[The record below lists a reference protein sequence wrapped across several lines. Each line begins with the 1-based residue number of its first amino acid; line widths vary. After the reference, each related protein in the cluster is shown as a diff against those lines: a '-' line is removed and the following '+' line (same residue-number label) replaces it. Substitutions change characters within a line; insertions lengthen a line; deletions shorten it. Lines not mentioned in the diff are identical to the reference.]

1 MDCVPNVA
9 RFLEV
14 AVYKKYAYA
23 IATISVF
30 LFFMGCA
37 SNGNGNSLGRLNTQ
51 QMAAIGEAAEQVQVA
66 ESTFTPEQ
74 EYYIGRAVAAQI
86 LSTRHVYEN
95 QKAMEYVNLIGM
107 ALSFNSDRPETF
119 GGYHFL
125 ILDSEEINGF
135 AAPGGLILVCR
146 GLLRCASSED
156 GVAAILAQLISHVV
170 LKDGLNAI
178 REARNAAAYRKLA
191 ITAMDA
197 AGSSEDKKLAQ
208 QIAQQ
213 ESIDSLTADLMN
225 RENGRA
231 STLKA
236 DRLATVI
243 MRRTGYDPRSLI
255 GLLKAMKRKLAA
267 VVPHAEPS
275 PDERLEDVEKMLVDQ
290 PEVFIS
296 PQFMDA
302 RQERF
307 RNALGDI

>member
-9 RFLEV
+9 CFLEV

-23 IATISVF
+23 IGTIGVF
-30 LFFMGCA
+30 LFYVGCA

-51 QMAAIGEAAEQVQVA
+51 QMAAIGEAAEQMQVA

-95 QKAMEYVNLIGM
+95 QKAMEYVNLIGT
-107 ALSFNSDRPETF
+107 ALSFNSDRAETF

-156 GVAAILAQLISHVV
+156 EVAAILAQLISHVV

-178 REARNAAAYRKLA
+178 REARKAAAYRTLA
-191 ITAMDA
+191 MTAVDA
-197 AGSSEDKKLAQ
+197 AGSEDKNLAQ
-208 QIAQQ
+208 QLAQQ
-213 ESIDSLTADLMN
+213 ESVNSLTADLMN

-255 GLLKAMKRKLAA
+255 GLLKAMKPRLAA
-267 VVPHAEPS
+267 AVPHAEPS
-275 PDERLEDVEKMLVDQ
+275 PDERLEAVEKMLVGQ
-290 PEVFIS
+290 PEVFTS

>member
-9 RFLEV
+9 RFLEA

-23 IATISVF
+23 IATISVL
-30 LFFMGCA
+30 LFYVGCA
-37 SNGNGNSLGRLNTQ
+37 SNGNSLGRLNTQ
-51 QMAAIGEAAEQVQVA
+51 QMAAISEASARMQVA
-66 ESTFTPEQ
+66 ENIFTPEQ

-95 QKAMEYVNLIGM
+95 QKAMEYVNLIGT
-107 ALSFNSDRPETF
+107 ALAFNSDRPETF

-178 REARNAAAYRKLA
+178 KEARWAAAYRKLA
-191 ITAMDA
+191 MIAVDA

-208 QIAQQ
+208 QLAQL

-225 RENGRA
+225 RGYGRVL
-231 STLKA
+231 TLEA
-236 DRLATVI
+236 DSMATVI

-255 GLLKAMKRKLAA
+255 GLLKAMKPKLAA
-267 VVPHAEPS
+267 AVPHAEPS
-275 PDERLEDVEKMLVDQ
+275 PDERLEAVEKMLVGQ
-290 PEVFIS
+290 PEMFTS
-296 PQFMDA
+296 GQFMDA